1 MYRSETNNFSILL
14 KNLSDFPKLNLPPA
28 HLHVRQSDDGVMRV
42 YCPLRRRFVALTP
55 EEWVRQHFV
64 HYLTENLG
72 YPGPLLANEVS
83 ITLNSTSRRC
93 DTVLYSPQ
101 WLKPIM
107 IIEYKAP
114 HINITQEV
122 FDQIVRYNMVLQVPV
137 LIVSNGLSHY
147 CCTIDYAARA
157 VRFLPSIPPYVG
169 AEHIFNF
176 VLVEALHL
184 VTGRTEIFTGVKFAR
199 LIGEDLADSCCHG
212 KTAV

>member
-101 WLKPIM
+101 GLKPIM
-107 IIEYKAP
+107 VIEYKAP
-114 HINITQEV
+114 HINITQDV

-157 VRFLPSIPPYVG
+157 VRFLPSIPPY
-169 AEHIFNF
+169 AS
-176 VLVEALHL
+176 LSAY
-184 VTGRTEIFTGVKFAR
+184 
-199 LIGEDLADSCCHG
+199 
-212 KTAV
+212 